1 MASWIAK
8 HIERAV
14 PQTADGFGDWCIN
27 LQSTA
32 NADRWAQITWD
43 NINLAY
49 PLADDPTSAIASLPD
64 VPLLDVASWEPNSF
78 ATFSHGAD
86 GSMPAL
92 ADFIAAYFVK
102 ILKLSDVE
110 SDWSASEDAL

>member
-14 PQTADGFGDWCIN
+14 SQTADGFGDWCIN

-49 PLADDPTSAIASLPD
+49 PLTDDPTSAIASLPD

-102 ILKLSDVE
+102 ILKLSDAE
-110 SDWSASEDAL
+110 SDWNASKDAL